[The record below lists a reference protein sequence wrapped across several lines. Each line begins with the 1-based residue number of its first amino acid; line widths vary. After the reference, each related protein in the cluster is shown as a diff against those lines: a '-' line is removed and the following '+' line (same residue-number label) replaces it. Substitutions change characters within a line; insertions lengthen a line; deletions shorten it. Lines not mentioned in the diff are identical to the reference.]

1 LHNLAL
7 SRYLK
12 HRILLRALGCLLMLG
27 IAAICVIAFI
37 RWIPEA
43 LVPTK
48 SQPRGRVDEISKAR
62 TAFLTM
68 VGGLIAV
75 AGAVYTAKTYRLS
88 RQGQI
93 TDRLTRAID
102 QLGNEHVDIRL
113 GSIYALERLA
123 RESPA
128 DQSQIIEIL
137 TGYVRQHAPWVPA
150 ANVEVESETTPAAI
164 RSPADIH
171 AALRAI
177 GRRNRKND
185 HETTVIDLASTDLRG
200 VPFDRGDFIGASF
213 IKAHLDCADLSNAK
227 LANSDFSYARL
238 DHADLTSAR
247 LDGAN
252 FANARL
258 KHAALRFAH
267 LSGVKLRDTDLS
279 GANLFGAT
287 LDQADLWKAKFV
299 GASLWNARLAGVID
313 LTDAD
318 FSGAL
323 GNDDTTW
330 PVDHKPLLK

>member
-1 LHNLAL
+1 LRNLTL

-12 HRILLRALGCLLMLG
+12 RRVLLRAIGWLLMFG
-27 IAAICVIAFI
+27 IAAVCVVAFI

-43 LVPTK
+43 LVPAK
-48 SQPRGRVDEISKAR
+48 GQPRGRVDEISKAR

-102 QLGNEHVDIRL
+102 QLGNDHMDIRL

-137 TGYVRQHAPWVPA
+137 TGYIRQHAPWVPT
-150 ANVEVESETTPAAI
+150 ANAGVESETKPAAI
-164 RSPADIH
+164 RPPADIH

-177 GRRNRKND
+177 GRRNRRND
-185 HETTVIDLASTDLRG
+185 HETTVIDLAGTDLRG
-200 VPFDRGDFIGASF
+200 VPFDRGNFTGACFTKS
-213 IKAHLDCADLSNAK
+213 HLDCADLSNSE
-227 LANSDFSYARL
+227 LVDSDFSHAWL
-238 DHADLTSAR
+238 DHADLTSAK

-252 FANARL
+252 FAHAHL
-258 KHAALRFAH
+258 KHAALRFSH
-267 LSGVKLRDTDLS
+267 LSGAKLRDADLS

-287 LDQADLWKAKFV
+287 LDQADLWKAKFI
-299 GASLWNARLAGVID
+299 GADLWNARLANVAD

-318 FSGAL
+318 FSDAL
-323 GNDDTTW
+323 RNDETTW
-330 PVDHKPLLK
+330 PADQKPLLK